1 MQQRQQFHLRGLDC
15 AEEIALIRQALD
27 GHPGVRDLGFDLLQ
41 SRLSVTYDDNETS
54 LPAIARSITTTGMHA
69 TLWPPRGEVALES
82 WWSRH
87 GRMAL
92 AILSGAC
99 LALALGWH
107 WAVSQ
112 SLHMALS
119 GANPPAAA
127 IVWYL
132 AATAAGA
139 WFVVPRA
146 IAALRLER
154 PDMHLLMCVAAIG
167 AIVLGDWF
175 EAATVSF
182 LFSVALLLEQ
192 ASLRRTRRAIA
203 TLLDLAPRVA
213 RCRRSDGTIEERP
226 VADVAAGTTIVVP
239 AGEKIPLDGVVL
251 AGRSHVNE
259 APITGEASP
268 ALRQPGDAVYAATIN
283 GEGTLEI
290 RTTKPAA
297 DTTLA
302 RIVHLVEEAQSQRSA
317 RQQWVERFALYY
329 TPAMMGLALAMAL
342 LPPLVLGAGWSDWFY
357 RGLVVLVI
365 ACPCALV
372 ISTPVSLVSALTTAA
387 RRGVLVKGGAA
398 LEAAAGLRAVAFD
411 KTGTLTLGRPEITEI
426 IPLNG
431 HTVRELLESAA
442 ALEQHSRHPLA
453 QAILRR
459 AQSEK
464 IPLVSAENLRELAGR
479 GAVGTIAG
487 REFWIGSRRLMQER
501 GVAPAEIEQQAAR
514 LEAVGQS
521 VVALGNERHVCGLF
535 GVADAIRPEARKALI
550 LLKRAGIVQT
560 IILTGDNRPTVQRV
574 CTAIGADE
582 FRAELLPEDKLRAVE
597 QLVAQFGTVAM
608 VGDGV
613 NDAPALARATLGIAM
628 GAAGSDA
635 AIETADVALMSD
647 DLLRL
652 PWLVEHARRTLRI
665 IQENIA
671 FSLGV
676 KLLFLTLTLFGHSS
690 LWAAIAA
697 DTGATLLVIA
707 NSLRL
712 LRTEDE

>member
-1 MQQRQQFHLRGLDC
+1 MQQRQRFHLRGLDC
-15 AEEIALIRQALD
+15 AEEVALLRQALE
-27 GHPGVRDLGFDLLQ
+27 GRPGVEELGFDLLQ
-41 SRLSVTYDDNETS
+41 SRLSVTYDDALTS
-54 LPAIARSITTTGMHA
+54 VPEIVRSIATTGMHA
-69 TLWPPRGEVALES
+69 TLWSPQGESAPES

-87 GRMAL
+87 GRTLL

-99 LALALGWH
+99 LTLAVVWH
-107 WAVSQ
+107 WAVSK
-112 SLHMALS
+112 SLSAALA
-119 GANPPAAA
+119 GADPPAAA
-127 IVWYL
+127 IAWYL

-146 IAALRLER
+146 IAALRLGR

-167 AIVLGDWF
+167 AVVLGDWF

-213 RCRRSDGTIEERP
+213 RCSLADGTIDERP
-226 VADVAAGTTIVVP
+226 VADVAVGTTIVVRP
-239 AGEKIPLDGVVL
+239 GEKLPLDGVVL

-259 APITGEASP
+259 APITGEAQP

-283 GEGTLEI
+283 GEAALEI
-290 RTTKPAA
+290 RTTKPAT

-329 TPAMMGLALAMAL
+329 TPAMMVLALAVAL
-342 LPPLVLGAGWSDWFY
+342 LPPLVSGAGWADWFY

-426 IPLNG
+426 VPLNG
-431 HTVRELLESAA
+431 HTVRELLERAA

-453 QAILRR
+453 LAVLSR
-459 AQSEK
+459 ARAEPV
-464 IPLVSAENLRELAGR
+464 PLVPVEDLRELSGR
-479 GAVGTIAG
+479 GAAGTIAG

-501 GVAPAEIEQQAAR
+501 GVAPSEIEQQAAR
-514 LEAVGQS
+514 LEAAGQS
-521 VVALGNERHVCGLF
+521 VVALGNEKHVCGLF
-535 GVADAIRPEARKALI
+535 GVADAIRPAARQVLMAL
-550 LLKRAGIVQT
+550 RQAGVAHTIV
-560 IILTGDNRPTVQRV
+560 LTGDNRPTAQRV
-574 CTAIGADE
+574 GREVGADE
-582 FRAELLPEDKLRAVE
+582 VQAELLPEDKLQAVE
-597 QLVAQFGTVAM
+597 RLVKQYGQVAM

-613 NDAPALARATLGIAM
+613 NDAPALARATLGVAM

-647 DLLRL
+647 DLTRL
-652 PWLVEHARRTLRI
+652 PWLVRHARRTLAI
-665 IQENIA
+665 IQQNIA

-676 KLLFLTLTLFGHSS
+676 KLLFLILTLFGQSS

-712 LRTEDE
+712 LRTDES

>member
-15 AEEIALIRQALD
+15 AEEIALLRQALD
-27 GHPGVRDLGFDLLQ
+27 GRPGVRDLGFDLLQ
-41 SRLSVTYDDNETS
+41 SRLSVTYDDAETS
-54 LPAIARSITTTGMHA
+54 LPAISRSIATTGMQA
-69 TLWPPRGEVALES
+69 TLWPPRGETAPES
-82 WWSRH
+82 WWSRN
-87 GRMAL
+87 GRTAL
-92 AILSGAC
+92 AILSGIG
-99 LALALGWH
+99 LAMAFAWH
-107 WAVSQ
+107 WAASG
-112 SLHMALS
+112 SLRDALA
-119 GANPPAAA
+119 GEKPPAAA
-127 IVWYL
+127 IAWYL

-139 WFVVPRA
+139 GFVVPRA
-146 IAALRLER
+146 IAALRLGR
-154 PDMHLLMCVAAIG
+154 PDMHLLMCAAVVG
-167 AIVLGDWF
+167 AMALGDWF

-203 TLLDLAPRVA
+203 ALLDLAPPVA
-213 RCRRSDGTIEERP
+213 RCRADDATIDERP
-226 VADVAAGTTIVVP
+226 VADVAVGMTIVVRP
-239 AGEKIPLDGVVL
+239 GEKLPLDGVIL
-251 AGRSHVNE
+251 AGRSHVDE
-259 APITGEASP
+259 APITGEAQP

-283 GEGTLEI
+283 GEGALEI
-290 RTTKPAA
+290 RTTRPAA

-329 TPAMMGLALAMAL
+329 TPAMMVLALAMAI
-342 LPPLVLGAGWSDWFY
+342 LPPLFLGAGWSDWFY

-411 KTGTLTLGRPEITEI
+411 KTGTVTIGRPEITDI
-426 IPLNG
+426 VPLNG
-431 HTVRELLESAA
+431 HTVRELLDRAV

-459 AQSEK
+459 ARTDQVPFGPADE
-464 IPLVSAENLRELAGR
+464 VHELAGR
-479 GAVGTIAG
+479 GAAGTIGG

-501 GVAPAEIEQQAAR
+501 GVAPSEIEQQAVH
-514 LEAVGQS
+514 LEAAGKS
-521 VVALGNERHVCGLF
+521 VVALGNEKHVCGLF
-535 GVADAIRPEARKALI
+535 GVADAVRPEAQGALAA
-550 LLKRAGIVQT
+550 LQQAGIAHT
-560 IILTGDNRPTVQRV
+560 IVLTGDNEPTARRV
-574 CTAIGADE
+574 CHEIGADDY
-582 FRAELLPEDKLRAVE
+582 RAELLPEDKLQAVE
-597 QLVAQFGTVAM
+597 QLVQQYGQVAM

-613 NDAPALARATLGIAM
+613 NDAPALARATLGVAM

-647 DLLRL
+647 DLMRL
-652 PWLVEHARRTLRI
+652 PWLIRHARRTLRI
-665 IQENIA
+665 IQQNIA
-671 FSLGV
+671 FSLGM
-676 KLLFLTLTLFGHSS
+676 KLLFLALTLLGLSS

-697 DTGATLLVIA
+697 DTGATLLVIG

-712 LRTEDE
+712 LRTDDA